1 MIEVSSI
8 QGALPIHTYMSFD
21 KHTTYRVRRELGT
34 WTRFA
39 KPKSATLT
47 AELSS
52 LLTKRRILR
61 LQIPMGNSA
70 FVHVGNRAQ

>member
-1 MIEVSSI
+1 MIEVSSVI
-8 QGALPIHTYMSFD
+8 REKHCPYRHESFD
-21 KHTTYRVRRELGT
+21 KHTYRVRRELGT